1 MKNNENSNNLNSS
14 RHSCAHLLAAAVL
27 KLWPETKLGI
37 GPAIEDGFYYDFN
50 FKKPISEDDLPVIE
64 KEMDRIIKTWGK
76 FERTEKSI
84 KEAEEIEKDQ
94 PFKLEL
100 IKELSKESDKVS
112 FYRSG
117 EFVDLCKGGHV
128 EKIQNIGHFKL
139 LTLAGAYWR
148 GNEKNP
154 MLTRIYGTSFSTKA
168 ELDKYL
174 LEREEAKKRDH
185 KKIGKELELFSF
197 HKEAPGFVFWHPKG
211 MMLREAVMK
220 LHSELHR
227 NEGYQTIS
235 TPIILSEE
243 LWRQSGHLETFKDK
257 MYFTRKDNRTFAIK
271 PMNCPGTILVYKERP
286 HSYKELPLRLAE
298 SGEVH
303 RHEPSGTLN
312 GLFRVR
318 AFRQD
323 DAHIFVSEDQI
334 ETEIRRVVELTLA
347 FYKTVGFER
356 VDIELSTRPTK
367 AIGSNDIWDRA
378 ESTLRKILTGLNLE
392 YKINEGE
399 GAFYGPKID
408 FHIKDSLSRSW
419 QCGTIQLDFFMPER
433 FGLEYTDKDGKS
445 KRPVIIHRTIVGS
458 IQRFVGILIEHFGGE
473 FPTWLAPVQ
482 VLIVP
487 IADRHNEYANSVQ
500 ENLLQNGLRCEVD
513 SRSETMQAKIRDGE
527 LKRIPFIFV
536 VGDREQAQ
544 KTVTVRSRL
553 TSEQKT
559 ETVEKVINDI
569 EELIKKKI

>member
-1 MKNNENSNNLNSS
+1 
-14 RHSCAHLLAAAVL
+14 
-27 KLWPETKLGI
+27 
-37 GPAIEDGFYYDFN
+37 
-50 FKKPISEDDLPVIE
+50 
-64 KEMDRIIKTWGK
+64 
-76 FERTEKSI
+76 
-84 KEAEEIEKDQ
+84 
-94 PFKLEL
+94 
-100 IKELSKESDKVS
+100 
-112 FYRSG
+112 
-117 EFVDLCKGGHV
+117 
-128 EKIQNIGHFKL
+128 
-139 LTLAGAYWR
+139 
-148 GNEKNP
+148 
-154 MLTRIYGTSFSTKA
+154 
-168 ELDKYL
+168 
-174 LEREEAKKRDH
+174 
-185 KKIGKELELFSF
+185 
-197 HKEAPGFVFWHPKG
+197 
-211 MMLREAVMK
+211 
-220 LHSELHR
+220 
-227 NEGYQTIS
+227 
-235 TPIILSEE
+235 
-243 LWRQSGHLETFKDK
+243 
-257 MYFTRKDNRTFAIK
+257 
-271 PMNCPGTILVYKERP
+271 
-286 HSYKELPLRLAE
+286 LRLAE